1 MPFLIVKSKDGTST
15 YPLVEG
21 KPMYLGRAK
30 ECDVVLPSPSVS
42 RKHAVILYK
51 HGLCGVKDLG
61 SFNGT
66 LLNDRAVQTPQHLT
80 DHDILKISSFVIR
93 LQSRRPVEPEI
104 PAALGPPVRDDADT
118 TVISPAA
125 AGQLHP
131 DAPIFMNT
139 DLRLPRAMRDT
150 ESRYR
155 DTQGNADDTQYF
167 ESGIETEAFLNE
179 AGEARQDND
188 GQSPD
193 VTDYFR
199 DKWEGT
205 PEGAVDAPPVEAVSY
220 DSSEA
225 EAIIPLVDPEE
236 IPVLTFAIDPE
247 PEAPSLEP
255 EEAIGTVDNAAAVV
269 AEIAG
274 VPSPVPVAEDCEG
287 LDDVPL
293 SPDLMA
299 RVDERLALYSDPEA
313 LAADAD
319 TLPRVFKECY
329 TLAADEPLAKELI
342 AARVNPGRLFGS
354 GLYLLLLRQMLD
366 AGIDDPQ
373 REDVVS
379 REIAALERVAVAEF
393 TKAYRETSLS
403 FIPAHETMPTVVR
416 AFLRYGML
424 GVKGWWIRPETRDF
438 ILRDCQDHSPLS
450 VQFQADTVMVL
461 YADEFLAAVTDME
474 CAPSS
479 DPDLEKLE
487 YLTVARLA
495 DRSYRR
501 IVNAGSYN
509 IRLKGLIASMEE
521 RLNAVNKRLADSPD
535 PDLSAERDVMASQIE
550 HIKEDIMDSILESV
564 QQAEGRFRRGELPMP
579 SQEEL
584 LRRETSRF
592 LTLAAELSP
601 DDVYMPLV
609 LRERFPL
616 TPEIV
621 NDRQTLRE
629 RVVRLELRR
638 DGLFDRVLNPNDRAG
653 DHIHLRL
660 PPLFILCPIS
670 AGRCLRSLPS
680 HGMDGGHILAP
691 IVYSLMGI
699 ADTSMAALLLDG
711 DDEQ

>member
-1 MPFLIVKSKDGTST
+1 MT

-42 RKHAVILYK
+42 RRHAVILYK

-66 LLNDRAVQTPQHLT
+66 LLNDRAVQAPQHLT

-104 PAALGPPVRDDADT
+104 PAALGPPVKDDAGT
-118 TVISPAA
+118 TVVAPAT
-125 AGQLHP
+125 AGPLRP
-131 DAPIFMNT
+131 DAPTFMNS
-139 DLRLPRAMRDT
+139 DLRMPRAMRDT
-150 ESRYR
+150 EPRYR
-155 DTQGNADDTQYF
+155 EAQGSADDTRYF
-167 ESGIETEAFLNE
+167 DPGSETAAFLDE
-179 AGEARQDND
+179 AKADGARRDD
-188 GQSPD
+188 EEDSPD

-199 DKWEGT
+199 DAWEGT
-205 PEGAVDAPPVEAVSY
+205 PEGAVDAPPVEAESY

-247 PEAPSLEP
+247 PEAPVLEP
-255 EEAIGTVDNAAAVV
+255 EEAVGVVDNATAVMAEV
-269 AEIAG
+269 AGLPRPI
-274 VPSPVPVAEDCEG
+274 PVAEDAEG
-287 LDDVPL
+287 LDEVPL
-293 SPDLMA
+293 SPDLLA
-299 RVDERLALYSDPEA
+299 RIDERLALYADPDA
-313 LAADAD
+313 LAADVDA
-319 TLPRVFKECY
+319 LPRVFKECY
-329 TLAADEPLAKELI
+329 ALAADEPLAKELI
-342 AARVNPGRLFGS
+342 GARVNPGRLFGS
-354 GLYLLLLRQMLD
+354 GLYLLVLRQMLA
-366 AGIDDPQ
+366 AGIDDPG
-373 REDVVS
+373 REEVVG
-379 REIAALERVAVAEF
+379 RELAALEKLAVAEF
-393 TKAYRETSLS
+393 AKAYRETSS
-403 FIPAHETMPTVVR
+403 KFVPSHETMPTVVR
-416 AFLRYGML
+416 AFLRFGLL
-424 GVKGWWIRPETRDF
+424 GVKGWWLRPETRDF
-438 ILRDCQDHSPLS
+438 VLRDCQDHAPLS

-461 YADEFLAAVTDME
+461 YADEYLAAVADME

-521 RLNAVNKRLADSPD
+521 RLTAMDKRLADGPD
-535 PDLSAERDVMASQIE
+535 AELAAERDVLGRQIQ

-579 SQEEL
+579 APEDL
-584 LRRETSRF
+584 VRRETARLLA
-592 LTLAAELSP
+592 LTADLAPE
-601 DDVYMPLV
+601 DVYMPLV

-616 TPEIV
+616 SPDIV
-621 NDRQTLRE
+621 NDRPALRE
-629 RVVRLELRR
+629 RVVRLELRT

-660 PPLFILCPIS
+660 PPLFILCPTS
-670 AGRCLRSLPS
+670 AGCCSRSLPS
-680 HGMDGGHILAP
+680 QGMDGGHILAP
-691 IVYSLMGI
+691 VVYSLMGV
-699 ADTSMAALLLDG
+699 ADSSVAAALLDG
-711 DDEQ
+711 DV